1 MISLA
6 CDVAD
11 VKHPDDHNSLGYV
24 TERSMSEALR
34 KGPAPHDRC
43 FASPHRRK
51 IAR

>member
-11 VKHPDDHNSLGYV
+11 VNHAMNRNSLGYV

-34 KGPAPHDRC
+34 KGPAPYDRC

-51 IAR
+51 IAG